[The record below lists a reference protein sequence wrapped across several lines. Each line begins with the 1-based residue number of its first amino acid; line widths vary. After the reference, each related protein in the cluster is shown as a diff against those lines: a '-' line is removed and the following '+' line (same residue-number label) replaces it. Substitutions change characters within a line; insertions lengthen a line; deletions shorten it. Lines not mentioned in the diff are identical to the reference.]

1 MLTNLGKMPLDK
13 VHSMLRMFAI
23 QGAGGKECSQ
33 VSTAGG
39 GLLVVWLYIVF
50 ICCVL
55 QAELKAFLDRKVR
68 EQHLSFA
75 GGQYQLSKQ

>member
-1 MLTNLGKMPLDK
+1 MLPGQHCWGRVAL
-13 VHSMLRMFAI
+13 V
-23 QGAGGKECSQ
+23 
-33 VSTAGG
+33 
-39 GLLVVWLYIVF
+39 VVWLYIVF